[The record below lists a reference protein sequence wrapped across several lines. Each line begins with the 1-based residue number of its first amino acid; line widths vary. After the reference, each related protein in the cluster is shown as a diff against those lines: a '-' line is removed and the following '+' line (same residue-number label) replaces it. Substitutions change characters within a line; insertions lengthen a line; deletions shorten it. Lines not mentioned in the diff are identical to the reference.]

1 MGCYKRETTTSFCF
15 VCWLLCCLLEYSSIV
30 RREEGTKTME
40 KKRQKNRG
48 WILRMGSSSGRL
60 SSWTCDAMRARQG
73 RLDEAGRSRRVRV
86 CFRVVYLF
94 VWWCAKSA
102 YVGCCVWF
110 GWQVNERCITAQ
122 RGILAWNRSFFT
134 LGEKGREANAEM
146 KKNRNL
152 VGFCVVINFESII
165 LFFVCLFLAIIKEQ
179 KGSAAS

>member
-1 MGCYKRETTTSFCF
+1 
-15 VCWLLCCLLEYSSIV
+15 
-30 RREEGTKTME
+30 
-40 KKRQKNRG
+40 
-48 WILRMGSSSGRL
+48 MGSSSGRL

-152 VGFCVVINFESII
+152 VGFLCSNKLWKYYFISCLFVSGDYQGAEGERCVLRLLSASRLPRAGFVFVVIFKQNFNDPTEKKMKI
-165 LFFVCLFLAIIKEQ
+165 LNLNKQI
-179 KGSAAS
+179 